1 MLIKINRY
9 YLVLIIVL
17 LTFSCTKKQKQFI
30 SDSINVSQRLGF
42 SEKKLFV
49 KSQLKESFTW
59 ENKFCYSQLDL
70 FEDSTFFKR
79 TGCEARLYFSL
90 GKWKIKEDSLILRY
104 TPVENLN
111 MVLKYSLKGTKSLFF
126 VLKALNQN
134 NEPIENLEVVGF
146 KKDIPTKI
154 ALKYGILLTDK
165 QGEIKLKKTDF
176 DSISIYGFKNIT
188 NRILTFKNT
197 ALPDSLNLTL
207 FFNSR
212 NFCQR
217 PIYEYYKDKSVL
229 LIKNGKLISVQQNKE
244 IR

>member
-17 LTFSCTKKQKQFI
+17 LTFSCTKKQKQII
-30 SDSINVSQRLGF
+30 SDSINISQKLGF
-42 SEKKLFV
+42 SEKKLLV
-49 KSQLKESFTW
+49 NLQLKRTFTW
-59 ENKFCYSQLDL
+59 ENGFCYSQLDL

-79 TGCEARLYFSL
+79 TGSEARLYFSL
-90 GKWKIKEDSLILRY
+90 GKWKIKRDSLILSY
-104 TPVENLN
+104 TPLEKLN
-111 MVLKYSLKGTKSLFF
+111 MILKYSLKGNKSQFF
-126 VLKALNQN
+126 VLKTLNQN
-134 NEPIENLEVVGF
+134 KEPIQNLEVVGF
-146 KKDIPTKI
+146 KKGIPTKT
-154 ALKYGILLTDK
+154 ALKYGILLTNK
-165 QGEIKLKKTDF
+165 EGEIKLKKADF

-217 PIYEYYKDKSVL
+217 PTYEYYKDKSIM
-229 LIKNGKLISVQQNKE
+229 LIKNGKLISVQRKK
-244 IR
+244 